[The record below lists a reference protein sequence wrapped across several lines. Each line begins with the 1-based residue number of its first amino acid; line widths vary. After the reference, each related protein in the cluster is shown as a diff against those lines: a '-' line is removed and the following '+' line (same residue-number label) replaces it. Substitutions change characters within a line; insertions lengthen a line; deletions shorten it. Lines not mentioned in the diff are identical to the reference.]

1 MKIIPTICPQCNA
14 QIKIDADK
22 KTGVCEYCG
31 THFILEGDKV
41 IVQNGKEKPKKE
53 KSGKSRLPLVL
64 FGSVAVLSL
73 GVLCFNHR
81 GAGTDPSP
89 EPVSNVAVAKTEN
102 SGTETKL
109 SEESE
114 TKEQPDVV
122 TETSETI
129 DKKEEDVEYALAD
142 AVSAPGAV
150 IGDPVADLEITKA
163 GYSVVNGYLYY
174 ALAIH
179 NNSDNKAVITPGYR
193 YTAKVA
199 DGTILGTDEHYLFTI
214 YPGQDCVWGFLAF
227 QVPEMPATVEFDL
240 IPPSEYNIMSAD
252 MMTHPEFKQYEI
264 KNISEKSDPVL
275 GSTIMGEVY
284 NPNDYTVD
292 QVAVSVVFLDAD
304 GVIQGG
310 DITFVD
316 HVGAKSSVPF
326 SLNPTCPTTSDYQ
339 VFASSWSL

>member
-14 QIKIDADK
+14 QIKIDTDK

-31 THFILEGDKV
+31 THFVLEGDKV
-41 IVQNGKEKPKKE
+41 TVQKGNEKPKKE
-53 KSGKSRLPLVL
+53 KSGKSGLLLVL

-81 GAGTDPSP
+81 GASTAPSP
-89 EPVSNVAVAKTEN
+89 EPVSNVAVDKTEN
-102 SGTETKL
+102 SGTEAKL

-114 TKEQPDVV
+114 TKEQPDVI

-129 DKKEEDVEYALAD
+129 DKKETDGEFALAD
-142 AVSAPGAV
+142 AVSAPGTV

-163 GYSVVNGYLYY
+163 GYSVANGYLYY

-179 NNSDNKAVITPGYR
+179 NYSENKAVVTPGYR
-193 YTAKVA
+193 YTAKAV

-240 IPPSEYNIMSAD
+240 IPPDEYNIMSAD
-252 MMTHPEFKQYEI
+252 MMTQPEFKQYEI

-292 QVAVSVVFLDAD
+292 QVAVSVVFLDTD

-310 DITFVD
+310 DTTFVD
-316 HVGAKSSVPF
+316 HVGAKSNVPF
-326 SLNPTCPTTSDYQ
+326 SLNPTCPPTSDYQ
-339 VFASSWSL
+339 VFACSWSL